1 MSNSAGSSVSA
12 RRYRTSWNGC
22 CTQRAVRCRKPRA
35 ASILATNDPCPRRT
49 FRDMDSSAHAVAS
62 TEKAERKAA
71 RELVAHY
78 HEAELRQLLEHVR
91 SGFLRFDA
99 GAINAFELD
108 EIIHR
113 YKRAAARLWSF
124 CGSSGGRWQQ

>member
-1 MSNSAGSSVSA
+1 
-12 RRYRTSWNGC
+12 
-22 CTQRAVRCRKPRA
+22 
-35 ASILATNDPCPRRT
+35 
-49 FRDMDSSAHAVAS
+49 MDSSAHAVAS

-99 GAINAFELD
+99 GEINAFELD

-124 CGSSGGRWQQ
+124 CGSSGGRWQQAASALRVMRERGEHGPNWWAESGSEGRR